1 VTRDHPAEQYLLVA
15 TQSGGTAERFLT
27 DAAVLAGA
35 GERVRLFLAAD
46 GVALGIRGASSGLPQ
61 FLSAGG
67 QAWIDEFTLAHRA
80 LHGAALTPG
89 VRTTG
94 MGDLADWL
102 LEPGTRVVWH

>member
-1 VTRDHPAEQYLLVA
+1 MSQDRPAEQYLLVE
-15 TQSGGTAERFLT
+15 TQSGGTAERFLA
-27 DAAVLAGA
+27 DAAALAGA
-35 GERVRLFLAAD
+35 GERVCLFLAAD
-46 GVALGIRGASSGLPQ
+46 GVALGIRGASAGLPQ
-61 FLSAGG
+61 FLGAGG

-80 LHGAALTPG
+80 LDAASLTPG

>member
-1 VTRDHPAEQYLLVA
+1 MTEDHAAERYLLIA
-15 TQSGGTAERFLT
+15 TQSGGTAERFLA
-27 DAAVLAGA
+27 DAAALAGA

-46 GVALGIRGASSGLPQ
+46 GVALGIRGANAELPQ
-61 FLSAGG
+61 FLGAGG
-67 QAWIDEFTLAHRA
+67 QVWVDEFTLAHRA
-80 LHGAALTPG
+80 LHAAPLTPG